1 MSRSIHESQPP
12 DTRAALACHLL
23 VGLANPY
30 RVSRTTACDRQ
41 LV

>member
-1 MSRSIHESQPP
+1 MSCSIHESQSS
-12 DTRAALACHLL
+12 DTRAASAGHLL

-30 RVSRTTACDRQ
+30 RASRTTACDRQ